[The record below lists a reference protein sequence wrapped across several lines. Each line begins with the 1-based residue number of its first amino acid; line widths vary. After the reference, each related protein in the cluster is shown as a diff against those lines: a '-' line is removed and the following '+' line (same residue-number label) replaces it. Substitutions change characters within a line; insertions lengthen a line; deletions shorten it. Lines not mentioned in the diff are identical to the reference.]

1 MNYTLLLLILAGIAI
16 IGIGI
21 YYLLGSSHRSTYD
34 HAVSQ
39 PSHPYENLA
48 LLDTLEHALTD
59 PEYTPLTQLSHEER
73 GLLVALEQAITDQY
87 RVFCKIRLDELV
99 SMPTVHPPLQPVA
112 PVTDISSPPVDYLI
126 CTYPGLKPVGIVM
139 PEYPTAATGQRIFFR
154 QLLASSNI
162 PLVTFPFKAEF
173 TQPEVKTKLMEAF
186 PVSLISSM
194 PIPHTPSSSPPPKTA
209 NLLLVQPVNQ
219 TEQHCPQCS
228 APMIKRQVSKGPHV
242 GRFFWACSNYPACKQ
257 LLTVKEETAIDE
269 ASRSCPTCGAP
280 MAQLRVNKGPHA
292 GKFFWA
298 CSTYPTCTY
307 MTTH

>member
-16 IGIGI
+16 IGIGV
-21 YYLLGSSHRSTYD
+21 YYLLVSTHRLTYD
-34 HAVSQ
+34 NAASQ
-39 PSHPYENLA
+39 PSHLYENMA

-59 PEYTPLTQLSHEER
+59 PEYTPLTQLSPEER

-87 RVFCKIRLDELV
+87 RIFCKIRLDELV
-99 SMPTVHPPLQPVA
+99 SMPTAHPQLQQMK
-112 PVTDISSPPVDYLI
+112 PVTATSSPPVDYLV
-126 CTYPGLKPVGIVM
+126 CTYPGLKPIGVVM
-139 PEYPTAATGQRIFFR
+139 SEDPTAATEQRVFFR
-154 QLLASSNI
+154 QLLVSSNI

-186 PVSLISSM
+186 PVSLISNV
-194 PIPHTPSSSPPPKTA
+194 PIPHTPPSSPPQKTA

-219 TEQHCPQCS
+219 TEQDCPQCS
-228 APMIKRQVSKGPHV
+228 APMIKRQVSKGPHA
-242 GRFFWACSNYPACKQ
+242 GRFFWACSNYPDCKQ
-257 LLTVKEETAIDE
+257 LLAVKETATDE

-280 MAQLRVNKGPHA
+280 MAKLRVNKGPHA

>member
-16 IGIGI
+16 IGIGV
-21 YYLLGSSHRSTYD
+21 YYLLGSSHRSSYD
-34 HAVSQ
+34 ATDTP
-39 PSHPYENLA
+39 PSPPYENLA
-48 LLDTLEHALTD
+48 LMDTLEHALTD
-59 PEYTPLTQLSHEER
+59 PECTPQNQLSPEER
-73 GLLVALEQAITDQY
+73 TLLTALEQAITDQY

-99 SMPTVHPPLQPVA
+99 SMPTVHLPLQQSKPA
-112 PVTDISSPPVDYLI
+112 TAESSTPVDYLI

-139 PEYPTAATGQRIFFR
+139 PESPTAITEQRIFFR
-154 QLLASSNI
+154 QLLVSSDI
-162 PLVTFPFKAEF
+162 PLVTVPFKAEF

-186 PVSLISSM
+186 PVSLISNT
-194 PIPHTPSSSPPPKTA
+194 PIPHSTPSSPSPKTT
-209 NLLLVQPVNQ
+209 NLILVQPVMQ
-219 TEQHCPQCS
+219 AEQHCPQCS
-228 APMIKRQVSKGPHV
+228 APMMKRQVSKGPHA
-242 GRFFWACSNYPACKQ
+242 GRFFWACSNYPDCKQ
-257 LLTVKEETAIDE
+257 LLAVKETAIDG